1 MTGADIQGWMTSA
14 GVFLTGCMALAAFIQ
29 SLRNGWALKREAAT
43 SLAARG
49 DISKRVD
56 EVITAT
62 NGMKK
67 ELETKAF
74 EAGIRS
80 TEGHAAS
87 VLQASATAATAA
99 KVVADAARV
108 AADLVAATAAAK
120 K

>member
-1 MTGADIQGWMTSA
+1 MTAA

-29 SLRNGWALKREAAT
+29 SLRNGWALKRGVAA
-43 SLAARG
+43 SLASQG

-56 EVITAT
+56 EVIVAT

-80 TEGHAAS
+80 TEGHATS
-87 VLQASATAATAA
+87 VLQAAATAATAA
-99 KVVADAARV
+99 KVVAEAARV
-108 AADLVAATAAAK
+108 ASDLVAVTAAAK
-120 K
+120 KS